1 MVFDA
6 QESFG
11 DDELLVELS
20 DAQLSSLLDR
30 LKELL
35 EQNASVTRQFDEC
48 QVRRHS
54 NFELVDWPIL
64 DFFSVL
70 TASSPR
76 RRDCRSGARSAER
89 H

>member
-1 MVFDA
+1 L
-6 QESFG
+6 QESCG

-48 QVRRHS
+48 QVRS
-54 NFELVDWPIL
+54 DGLI
-64 DFFSVL
+64 S
-70 TASSPR
+70 
-76 RRDCRSGARSAER
+76 
-89 H
+89 